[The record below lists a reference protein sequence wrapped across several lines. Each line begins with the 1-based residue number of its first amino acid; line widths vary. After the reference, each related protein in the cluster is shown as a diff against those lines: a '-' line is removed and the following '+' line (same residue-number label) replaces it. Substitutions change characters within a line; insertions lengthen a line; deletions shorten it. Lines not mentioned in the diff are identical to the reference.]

1 MRVAGIR
8 GARISLNL
16 SSVRRH
22 ILAKRACSSV
32 GKNATAAWLSPTR
45 MVLAGSGAVVLAGF
59 LLPWKETRR
68 GISEA
73 LSGNQRSEVSW
84 LWSSGLGLAGGVAG
98 YSGTLA
104 FVSRI
109 GSTNPLLAG
118 IKVPFALFGALM
130 GCEHSRP
137 ILTLA
142 C

>member
-1 MRVAGIR
+1 
-8 GARISLNL
+8 
-16 SSVRRH
+16 
-22 ILAKRACSSV
+22 
-32 GKNATAAWLSPTR
+32 